1 MKKTLKYTAIF
12 LLLLLSGATWYLYN
26 TAPVA
31 AGYSAK
37 YLCSHVFTSGQDAGE
52 AMKQFVE
59 PINPVFGFVDYDVD
73 YERKQV
79 TANLFGFLRP
89 ATAVYRPGCGCT
101 LLVHKS
107 AEELKQQTA
116 GLDIEEPALK
126 DTVWPFGNR
135 FDRAA
140 IPAGVDTAALN
151 RRIAR
156 EFRETAAEAGDKINT
171 FAIVVAYKDRIIAE
185 QYRPGITDSTPLL
198 SWSAS
203 KSVTGAL
210 FGRLVQTHGL
220 NIYAPVG
227 LPAWQNDERRAI
239 TINQLLRMESG
250 LAFDERYAPFA
261 DAVEMLYESADMGA
275 YAAAKKALTG
285 PDSIWAYSSGTT
297 NILAKILLEKTG
309 GSLRALDTWAHEQF
323 FDKIGMRSA
332 IFEHGENGAYVG
344 SSYFYATPKDWLRF
358 ALLYKQKGR
367 WNGEQL
373 LPPGW
378 VDYSLS
384 PTLHAP
390 LGEYGAHIWLNGGRN
405 GGSERFLPRLP
416 PDAFF
421 FEGYQEQW
429 IVVIPSKDLMIA
441 RFGATN
447 TPNWSVE
454 DLVVDVVKAVT
465 PSVTPSVRR
474 RE

>member
-1 MKKTLKYTAIF
+1 MRKTLKYATLL
-12 LLLLLSGATWYLYN
+12 LLLLLSGAAYYLYN
-26 TAPVA
+26 TSPVA

-52 AMKQFVE
+52 AMEQFIR
-59 PINPVFGFVDYDVD
+59 PINPVFDFVHYKVDYD
-73 YERKQV
+73 RKRV

-116 GLDIEEPALK
+116 GLDHDEPALK

-135 FDRAA
+135 FDRAV
-140 IPAGVDTAALN
+140 IPANVDTAALN

-156 EFRETAAEAGDKINT
+156 EFRETATEPGEKINT
-171 FAIVVAYKDRIIAE
+171 FAIVVAYKNRIIAE
-185 QYRPGITDSTPLL
+185 QYRAGITDSTPLL

-203 KSVTGAL
+203 KSVTSAL

-220 NIYAPVG
+220 NIYAPTG
-227 LPAWQNDERRAI
+227 LPAWQNDRRKAI
-239 TINQLLRMESG
+239 TIDQLLRMESG
-250 LAFDERYAPFA
+250 LAFDERYAPFS
-261 DAVEMLYESADMGA
+261 DAVEMLYESGDMGA
-275 YAAAKKALTG
+275 YAAGKDAVSG
-285 PDSIWAYSSGTT
+285 PDSVWSYSSGAT

-309 GSLRALDTWAHEQF
+309 GTLHALDTWARGQF
-323 FDKIGMRSA
+323 FNKIGIRSA
-332 IFEHGENGAYVG
+332 VFEHGENGAYVG

-358 ALLYKQKGR
+358 ALLFKQKGR
-367 WNGEQL
+367 WNSEQL

-378 VDYSLS
+378 VDYSLT
-384 PTLHAP
+384 PTPHAP
-390 LGEYGAHIWLNGGRN
+390 MSEYGAHIWLNAGRK
-405 GGSERFLPRLP
+405 GSSERFLPRLP
-416 PDAFF
+416 EDTFI

-429 IVVIPSKDLMIA
+429 IIVIPSKDLMIA

-447 TPNWSVE
+447 TENWSVE
-454 DLVVDVVKAVT
+454 DLIVDVLAAI
-465 PSVTPSVRR
+465 

>member
-1 MKKTLKYTAIF
+1 MRKRLNYTAAI
-12 LLLLLSGATWYLYN
+12 LLLLLAGASWYLYN
-26 TAPVA
+26 TSPVA

-52 AMKQFVE
+52 AMEAFVK
-59 PINPVFGFVDYDVD
+59 PINPIFKFVKYEVD
-73 YERKQV
+73 RDQKQV

-101 LLVHKS
+101 LLVHKN
-107 AEELKQQTA
+107 AEALKQQAA
-116 GLDIEEPALK
+116 GPDLDEPALP
-126 DTVWPFGNR
+126 DTLWPFGNR
-135 FDRAA
+135 FDPAA
-140 IPAGVDTAALN
+140 IPANVDTAALN
-151 RRIAR
+151 RRLAR
-156 EFRETAAEAGDKINT
+156 EFRETATEAGDRINT
-171 FAIVVAYKDRIIAE
+171 FAIAVAYKDRIIAE

-203 KSVTGAL
+203 KSVTSAL

-220 NIYAPVG
+220 NIYAPAG

-239 TINQLLRMESG
+239 TIDHLLRMESG
-250 LAFDERYAPFA
+250 LAFDERYAPFS

-275 YAAAKKALTG
+275 YAAGKSALAK

-297 NILAKILLEKTG
+297 NILSKILFEKTG

-323 FDKIGMRSA
+323 FHKLGMRTA
-332 IFEHGENGAYVG
+332 VFEHGENGAYVG
-344 SSYFYATPKDWLRF
+344 SSYFYASPKDWLRF

-367 WNGEQL
+367 WNDEQL

-384 PTLHAP
+384 PTPHAP
-390 LGEYGAHIWLNGGRN
+390 MGEYGAQIWLNAGRK
-405 GGSERFLPRLP
+405 GTPGRFLPRLP
-416 PDAFF
+416 EDTFI

-447 TPNWSVE
+447 TPNWSME
-454 DLVVDVVKAVT
+454 QLILDVLET
-465 PSVTPSVRR
+465 IG